1 MASPQFNDFCAQVCL
16 MIRWKAAREPVADEL
31 TAHLEDHAAALEAR
45 GLDPETAARR
55 AVEAMGDPYA
65 LGAELDAAH
74 PPTLPRLSRVLLA
87 LGLLILL
94 AGFGLGAN
102 QHTGLFAMAGVFPQ
116 APELP
121 CDEEDTVV
129 LEGTASGGGV
139 LGGYTLAPSGRAGL
153 VYVRWEYEGDV
164 EEQYQLQAPLTA
176 AASRPWLPVPAVY
189 APDAVYTDDAG
200 GSGSCY
206 LTSGED
212 YLLGSTAWLLIV
224 NPTPGATEFSITVS
238 AATGEAIFFTVTL
251 PEEVPPL

>member
-1 MASPQFNDFCAQVCL
+1 MAIPQFNEFCRRVCSV
-16 MIRWKAAREPVADEL
+16 IRWRAARRPVADEL
-31 TAHLEDHAAALEAR
+31 AAHLEDHAAALMERGISEEEA
-45 GLDPETAARR
+45 TQR
-55 AVEAMGDPYA
+55 ALEAMGDPYA
-65 LGAELDAAH
+65 LGAELDRTH
-74 PPTLPRLSRVLLA
+74 PPTVPRLSLICLVLGLLVLLA
-87 LGLLILL
+87 
-94 AGFGLGAN
+94 GLGR
-102 QHTGLFAMAGVFPQ
+102 GLHVAGVAPQ

-121 CDEEDTVV
+121 SGAGYTLVI
-129 LEGTASGGGV
+129 EGSAAGGGV

-176 AASRPWLPVPAVY
+176 TASRPWLPVPAVY

>member
-1 MASPQFNDFCAQVCL
+1 M
-16 MIRWKAAREPVADEL
+16 
-31 TAHLEDHAAALEAR
+31 
-45 GLDPETAARR
+45 
-55 AVEAMGDPYA
+55 
-65 LGAELDAAH
+65 
-74 PPTLPRLSRVLLA
+74 LLV

-102 QHTGLFAMAGVFPQ
+102 QQTGLFAMAGVFPQ

-176 AASRPWLPVPAVY
+176 TASRPWLPVPAVY